1 MNIKITDIKG
11 AILNTEGKYCEENI
25 KIVLDE
31 SIKQPKGNLELTVN
45 GIADVSDY
53 ATVTI
58 NVPTSSSGGDIAVI
72 DVESQSDM
80 EQLLVEENIGK
91 VYRYTGET
99 NDKFVYG
106 ALYQA
111 TEEE

>member
-11 AILNTEGKYCEENI
+11 ATLNTKGKYCEEDI

-31 SIKQPKGNLELTVN
+31 SIKQPKGNLELTAN

-58 NVPTSSSGGDIAVI
+58 NVPSSSFGG
-72 DVESQSDM
+72 DVESPTDM
-80 EQLLVEENIGK
+80 EELLTEENIGK

-99 NDKFVYG
+99 NTNFVYG
-106 ALYQA
+106 ALYQV